1 MPNYSFIGKGPVR
14 MRVAGSAAPLLAV
27 GNCSKLT
34 LAIEEEEKTLL
45 DYTDVGGGDYAALSR
60 IKSVTAA
67 LTVHDLSPEN
77 LGIALRG
84 DVNAISATTV
94 ADEAVGAAYASGL
107 LVTAYPVDILVA
119 PVVEHAQNAASAR
132 ANDTAYVVDDYYLPA
147 TPNGYVYKCTTSGTS
162 DSAPPTFSTTVGA
175 LTTDGT
181 AVFRNV
187 GLALLVV
194 TTDYEASAGGIE
206 LTEDARIYD
215 GEQVIVS
222 YTREAGNAVEALLNA
237 GQEYE
242 MHFDGLNE
250 AQSGRAVTV
259 HVYKLKVSPAGEVA
273 LIGDEFASLDMSGK
287 VLKDTTKNGTT
298 VSQYFKAQVVS

>member
-14 MRVAGSAAPLLAV
+14 MRVADSAAPLLAV

-34 LAIEEEEKTLL
+34 LSIEEETKELP

-60 IKSVTAA
+60 IKGVTAS

-84 DVNAISATTV
+84 DVNAIAAGAVT
-94 ADEAVGAAYASGL
+94 DEAVGAAYASGL
-107 LVTAYPVDILVA
+107 LVTDYPIDILVA

-132 ANDTAYVVDDYYLPA
+132 ANSTAYVVGDYYLPA
-147 TPNGYVYKCTTSGTS
+147 AANGYVYKCTVSGTS
-162 DSAPPTFSTTVGA
+162 AGSPPSFSTTVGA
-175 LTTDGT
+175 TFADGT
-181 AVFRNV
+181 ATFRCV

-194 TTDYEASAGGIE
+194 TTDYEASAGGIT
-206 LTEDARIYD
+206 LVAAPRIYD

-222 YTREAGNAVEALLNA
+222 YTKEAGNAVEALLNA

-250 AQSGRAVTV
+250 AQSGRPVTV
-259 HVYKLKVSPAGEVA
+259 HVFKLKVSPAGEVS
-273 LIGDEFASLDMSGK
+273 LIGDEFAALDMSGK

-298 VSQYFKAQVVS
+298 VSQYFKIQAAS